1 MTAKVL
7 LYTLILV
14 IVISTAFMNT
24 FYSAARTDS
33 GVLVIIGVFIFTALF
48 TLGLISLFLK
58 AAARWRRVGGVLF
71 LFIALMAILALP
83 SYYHDRGGS
92 FTDYPFLLLPY
103 LAVALSWTISG
114 VLVWRGAE
122 SED

>member
-14 IVISTAFMNT
+14 IVISITLMNV
-24 FYSAARTDS
+24 FSSVVDDRSA
-33 GVLVIIGVFIFTALF
+33 LNIVIPSLISALF
-48 TLGLISLFLK
+48 TLGLISLLLK
-58 AAARWRRVGGVLF
+58 AAIRWRRVSGVLF
-71 LFIALMAILALP
+71 LLMGLGALIIL
-83 SYYHDRGGS
+83 SFYYDDRGIS
-92 FTDYPFLLLPY
+92 YTDYPFLLFPH
-103 LAVALSWTISG
+103 LAMALSWVVSG